1 MKVLLL
7 SIKPSPLRPIIEK
20 DNNSVIELSDP
31 IDLEFVKQSRID
43 FAVSYRYRHI
53 IRRPIIEYLKG
64 NIINLHISLL
74 PWNRGA
80 DPNLWSFLDNTPKGI
95 TIHYIDDGIDTGD
108 IIVQKELFFDE
119 DIETLATSYEAL
131 NHQII
136 ELFNQQW
143 LSIISGKT
151 QRYRQPQSGTYHQ
164 ARDKKPFESLLND
177 LSWNTPVKQ
186 LISKAILP
194 KR

>member
-7 SIKPSPLRPIIEK
+7 SIKPSTLRPIIEK
-20 DNNSVIELSDP
+20 NNNSVIELSDP

>member
-119 DIETLATSYEAL
+119 DIETLATSYKAL

-136 ELFNQQW
+136 ELFNKQW

-151 QRYRQPQSGTYHQ
+151 PRYRQPQSGTYHQ
-164 ARDKKPFESLLND
+164 ARDKKPFEGLLND

>member
-20 DNNSVIELSDP
+20 NNHSVIELSSP

-108 IIVQKELFFDE
+108 IIVQKEIFFDE
-119 DIETLATSYEAL
+119 DKETLATSYEAL
-131 NHQII
+131 NHKII
-136 ELFNQQW
+136 ELFNEQW

-151 QRYRQPQSGTYHQ
+151 PGYRQPHSGTYHQ
-164 ARDKKPFESLLND
+164 AKDKKPFENLLND
-177 LSWNTPVKQ
+177 LSWNTPVRQ
-186 LISKAILP
+186 LIGKTKLP